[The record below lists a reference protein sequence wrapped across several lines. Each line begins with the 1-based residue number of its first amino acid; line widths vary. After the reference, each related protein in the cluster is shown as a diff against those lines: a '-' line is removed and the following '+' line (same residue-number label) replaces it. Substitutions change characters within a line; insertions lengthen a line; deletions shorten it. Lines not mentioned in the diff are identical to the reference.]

1 MRISHCSSN
10 SGLHPYVKYNFEG
23 SLEVQ
28 ELVKKVKDVGKTK
41 ELMTPEEWDEFCKK
55 RNININSKIMIEN
68 IENTIE
74 DLVSDFLYY
83 DRKED
88 EDLPRGAIQKAV
100 KDGLITKEQII
111 KKFAESL
118 NEGLSE

>member
-1 MRISHCSSN
+1 
-10 SGLHPYVKYNFEG
+10 
-23 SLEVQ
+23 
-28 ELVKKVKDVGKTK
+28 
-41 ELMTPEEWDEFCKK
+41 
-55 RNININSKIMIEN
+55 MIEN
-68 IENTIE
+68 IKNTIE

-83 DRKED
+83 DREED

-100 KDGLITKEQII
+100 KDDLITKEQII